1 MQVVEVRLQ
10 YDDVCIF
17 NDYKDDAIAYI
28 KDEKIDKAC
37 RKTLDIK
44 KKMKAPIYV
53 YYELDNF
60 YQNHRRYVQSR
71 SVKQLRSKAGEK
83 EVRSCRPLGHM
94 TNHQP
99 VVPCGLIE
107 WSLFN
112 DTYKIS
118 RYNKDLMINKKDIAW
133 KSDKT
138 ANLSQTSIRKIYRLK
153 V

>member
-1 MQVVEVRLQ
+1 MILLSKL
-10 YDDVCIF
+10 DFILL
-17 NDYKDDAIAYI
+17 IA
-28 KDEKIDKAC
+28 
-37 RKTLDIK
+37 LK
-44 KKMKAPIYV
+44 KSAHLSLRSWLSHYC
-53 YYELDNF
+53 
-60 YQNHRRYVQSR
+60 RYVQSR

-99 VVPCGLIE
+99 IVPCGLIE

-118 RYNKDLMINKKDIAW
+118 RNNKDLMINKKDIAW